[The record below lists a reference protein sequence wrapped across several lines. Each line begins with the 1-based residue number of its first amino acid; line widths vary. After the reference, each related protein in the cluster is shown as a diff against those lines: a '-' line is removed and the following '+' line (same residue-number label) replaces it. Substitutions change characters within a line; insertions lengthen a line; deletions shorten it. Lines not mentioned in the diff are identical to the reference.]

1 MAPRIV
7 YIAGVR
13 QHAGK
18 TVASLGMIHALSV
31 HMRPDR
37 IGYMKPV
44 GQEVRPLADGTK
56 VDKDAFLI
64 EKFANLRDMELKYV
78 SPVRLPSGVTKE
90 FLRQGARGQAAMTR
104 QFERD
109 IRSAVHA
116 MRDKD
121 VIIAEG
127 TGHPGVGS
135 VVGMSNAKVCRMLGA
150 RMVYMAAGGLG
161 STLDELDVDM
171 NYFLHG
177 GTRVAGVVFNKLL
190 PEKISQ
196 MRELIT
202 EGFLQRRFAQFADPM
217 RIFGF
222 LPEVPELHR
231 PSMEVISQLFRDP
244 ELIGDMEE
252 PAWRRPVTGTRII
265 SQSHK
270 YLLAG
275 HYIREGEVAIIGA
288 GSRNRMRVILDY
300 LGKQPPEKRLGGMI
314 LTCDED
320 VPHKSRHIHK
330 LQKLGVP
337 ALYVEENT
345 SRTDLLLHRCF
356 KSTKLQLYDDWKYQR
371 IIELFDQ
378 HFDTERFMASLGL
391 RR

>member
-1 MAPRIV
+1 
-7 YIAGVR
+7 
-13 QHAGK
+13 
-18 TVASLGMIHALSV
+18 MIHALTS
-31 HMRPDR
+31 RIDSER

-44 GQEVRPLADGTK
+44 GQEVRSLPDGTR
-56 VDKDAFLI
+56 VDKDAFVI
-64 EKFANLRDMELKYV
+64 EKFANLRDIELKYV

-90 FLRQGARGQAAMTR
+90 YLRKSARGQAALTR
-104 QFERD
+104 HFEND
-109 IRSAVHA
+109 IRDAVYS
-116 MRDKD
+116 MREKD
-121 VIIAEG
+121 IIIAEG

-177 GTRVAGVVFNKLL
+177 GTRVAGVVFNKLM

-202 EGFLQRRFAQFADPM
+202 EPFLQSRFNQFADPM

-222 LPEVPELHR
+222 LPEIPELHR
-231 PSMEVISQLFRDP
+231 PSMEVIRQLFRDP
-244 ELIGDMEE
+244 EPVGDVED
-252 PAWRRPVTGTRII
+252 PVWRRPVTGTRII

-270 YLLAG
+270 YLIAG
-275 HYIREGEVAIIGA
+275 HYIRPGEVAIIGA

-300 LGKQPPEKRLGGMI
+300 LSKVAPEKRLGGMI

-320 VPHKSRHIHK
+320 VAHKSRHMHR
-330 LQKLGVP
+330 LVKLGVP

-345 SRTDLLLHRCF
+345 SSTDLMLYRCF

-371 IIELFDQ
+371 IVELFDN
-378 HFDTERFMASLGL
+378 HFDTEQFMDSLGL
-391 RR
+391 RG